1 MRTIVLAIV
10 AAMATTSALAETETP
25 TAPILT
31 GAVNLDFAET
41 AAGKT
46 AGTMGIELDVDAGSL
61 ATVDLDFKATDGNAL
76 TLDTWTVGTT
86 VAGVGVAFGD
96 DNGLLPETKADD
108 SVDGTLAK
116 PAMTESLQVTMGGA
130 SVAVG
135 LTDWTTDVSEVSN
148 LQGAYT
154 VDAGVANVT
163 ASADYNRASENTV
176 LGAEVAGLDLGMVT
190 AGGMATYDMDAE
202 AMAFEGSVAVS
213 GLEAYI
219 NGSDTNKLQH
229 VGGEYTMNVAGAE
242 LSAGI
247 DYDTDAKDWKPTDDD
262 LIFSEGE
269 WKESYEYSNLVTQYR
284 DILDFKENIISENIR
299 IIRKFSEKFG
309 NYTIFKKNQIFYNFK
324 PNGIKN

>member
-1 MRTIVLAIV
+1 MRITTIATAALVALSSATLATADTTVVDI
-10 AAMATTSALAETETP
+10 TTSP
-25 TAPILT
+25 VPVIT

-41 AAGKT
+41 AANKT
-46 AGTMGIELDVDAGSL
+46 AGTMGIELDVDAGDV

-86 VAGVGVAFGD
+86 IGAVGLAFGD
-96 DNGLLPETKADD
+96 ENGLLPETGANAAA
-108 SVDGTLAK
+108 DGTLAK
-116 PAMTESLQVTMGGA
+116 PAMTESLALSFGSA

-242 LSAGI
+242 LSAGV
-247 DYDTDAKDWKPTDDD
+247 DYDTDAKDWTPTAG
-262 LIFSEGE
+262 LSF
-269 WKESYEYSNLVTQYR
+269 
-284 DILDFKENIISENIR
+284 
-299 IIRKFSEKFG
+299 
-309 NYTIFKKNQIFYNFK
+309 NF
-324 PNGIKN
+324 